1 MSADEQA
8 DGSEGGHDVL
18 SMSYVA
24 VICCGLAGAIVL
36 FLVFAAALHSGGGT
50 DQPAAAA
57 VSASPN
63 APNAGMT
70 IPDLPHTGV
79 QDIVSAT
86 LTLDDVKKPTEL
98 IVEWDPQPDEPL
110 AVAQTITLDRNKG
123 PTAFC
128 SPVWIEG
135 ISSGAD
141 MSVSVEYPATNSA
154 NQERKISGRM
164 VVAAGGVV
172 ADPKQVQFILTPGRR
187 VLVGTIHLRA
197 DGPANWFEPSAEATP
212 PTRKKP

>member
-1 MSADEQA
+1 MDEQH
-8 DGSEGGHDVL
+8 DGSEGGHDIL

-36 FLVFAAALHSGGGT
+36 FLVFAAALQSGGGT
-50 DQPAAAA
+50 DRPAAAVA
-57 VSASPN
+57 PATPN
-63 APNAGMT
+63 APNVGMT
-70 IPDLPHTGV
+70 IPDLPRTGV

-86 LTLDDVKKPTEL
+86 LTLDDVKSPTEL
-98 IVEWDPQPDEPL
+98 IVEWDPLPDDPL
-110 AVAQTITLDRNKG
+110 ANAQAITLKRDVG

-135 ISSGAD
+135 ASSDAD
-141 MSVSVEYPATNSA
+141 VSVRVLNPA
-154 NQERKISGRM
+154 EEGRKLSGRM

-172 ADPKQVQFILTPGRR
+172 ADPKQVQFVLGPGRR

-212 PTRKKP
+212 QTKGNP